1 MTEKQYRQLT
11 FIIMALFG
19 VSIGLIMF
27 KIELGAYLSILML
40 LGFIILA
47 LHWLLIGFWEE
58 VI

>member
-1 MTEKQYRQLT
+1 MHEKLYGQLG
-11 FIIMALFG
+11 FIIMSLFAVG
-19 VSIGLIMF
+19 ITLMMF

>member
-1 MTEKQYRQLT
+1 MS
-11 FIIMALFG
+11 LFAVG
-19 VSIGLIMF
+19 IALIMF

-40 LGFIILA
+40 LGFTILS